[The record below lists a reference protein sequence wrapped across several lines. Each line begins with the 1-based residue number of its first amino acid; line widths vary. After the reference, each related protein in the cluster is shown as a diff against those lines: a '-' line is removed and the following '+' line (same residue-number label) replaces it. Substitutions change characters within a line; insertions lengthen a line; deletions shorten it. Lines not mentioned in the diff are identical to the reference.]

1 MDSLCM
7 CSDTAFHSSKS
18 HNGTTWWLPTMKIN
32 KYSIITIS
40 IVVPLIITVL
50 IAMYSYGAIG
60 DWTKKYKF

>member
-32 KYSIITIS
+32 KYEFVGSNKNCNSSIQE
-40 IVVPLIITVL
+40 
-50 IAMYSYGAIG
+50 G
-60 DWTKKYKF
+60 